1 MIREV
6 IQKKDELG
14 LNLDDNILDSLLV
27 KYSVFQQLQAEKK
40 RKKEKFS
47 ARGLECKLIVPLLTV
62 ERINKIFVSK
72 CAKQAQER
80 ADKQMQVLETNGL
93 ITDSNRESVLQELID
108 YELESGIAQEWINIE
123 RSQENLFRLCDVKDH
138 RPVILQELDKT
149 RKEVKVEKKDEK
161 F

>member
-1 MIREV
+1 M
-6 IQKKDELG
+6 G
-14 LNLDDNILDSLLV
+14 
-27 KYSVFQQLQAEKK
+27 
-40 RKKEKFS
+40 
-47 ARGLECKLIVPLLTV
+47 
-62 ERINKIFVSK
+62 K
-72 CAKQAQER
+72 CAKQAQEK
-80 ADKQMQVLETNGL
+80 AAKQMQVLETNGL